1 MSEKPERIILLVDDE
16 EDILALLEK
25 KLTERGFKVITANR
39 GRDAMQKVKANMPHL
54 ILMDIVLPDIGG
66 PEAVK
71 MIKEDPKTRHIPIIF
86 LSGIVSKEEED
97 TQMGVQVDGV
107 RYHALAKPFMFQDL
121 YNEIEKALSGK

>member
-1 MSEKPERIILLVDDE
+1 MSDKIIMVVDDE

-25 KLTERGFKVITANR
+25 KLAEHGFRVIVATR
-39 GRDAMQKVKANMPHL
+39 GRDAIQKAKSFLPGL

-71 MIKEDPKTRHIPIIF
+71 LIKEDPATRHIPVIF

-97 TQMGVQVDGV
+97 TKMGVQVDGV
-107 RYHALAKPFMFQDL
+107 RYRALAKPFFFQDL
-121 YNEIEKALSGK
+121 YSEVERVFSPQS